1 MKMTTTMALTLMMTM
16 TDDCRHNESDD
27 AIILLA
33 VVLLLASLTLV
44 GVGVAALTRGVQILN
59 PEALQATS
67 NAP

>member
-1 MKMTTTMALTLMMTM
+1 MTAGTMRVMMP
-16 TDDCRHNESDD
+16 
-27 AIILLA
+27 LFYLA